1 MSTISTEPPPTQSAE
16 LAPLTRF
23 RRVGGALSLLT
34 SGTLVFASLVMIPYQ
49 NETAAQYLQTG
60 VDHRTNI
67 LWAAVVLHFGYLL
80 LVPAAFTLIRLARR
94 RNPKTSIV
102 ATVLSGLG
110 MGLSGIIVVDF
121 YDVALAN
128 ALPADEALRIF
139 DLAGSYGQGAL
150 VAAPSVIGMA
160 LGINLAVY
168 VAWRAGA
175 IPVYPVVLNVVG
187 GSSSRRSPATRG
199 CRRSV
204 PPWWRSGGDRPRLG
218 RRDRAED
225 ARPGVGPA
233 LIHIAPP
240 AGPGSDPAAGPCC
253 RVRDPSRGRL
263 RGAPRPDHARR
274 PAAPAESAD
283 AAIADVGGQR

>member
-1 MSTISTEPPPTQSAE
+1 MSTVSTEPAPAPAAE

-23 RRVGGALSLLT
+23 RRVGGALSLLA
-34 SGTLVFASLVMIPYQ
+34 SGTLVFASLLMIPYQ
-49 NETAAQYLQTG
+49 NETPAEYLQTG
-60 VDHRTNI
+60 VDHTTNI

-102 ATVLSGLG
+102 AMVLSGLG

-139 DLAGSYGQGAL
+139 DLAASYGQGAL

-160 LGINLAVY
+160 LGINLAAY

-175 IPVYPVVLNVVG
+175 IPVYPLVLSVVG
-187 GSSSRRSPATRG
+187 WLVFTFFSGDAWLPSVGSSLVAIGLAWAGVIVLRMRDEVWTR
-199 CRRSV
+199 
-204 PPWWRSGGDRPRLG
+204 L
-218 RRDRAED
+218 
-225 ARPGVGPA
+225 
-233 LIHIAPP
+233 
-240 AGPGSDPAAGPCC
+240 
-253 RVRDPSRGRL
+253 
-263 RGAPRPDHARR
+263 
-274 PAAPAESAD
+274 
-283 AAIADVGGQR
+283 

>member
-1 MSTISTEPPPTQSAE
+1 MTTVSTEPAPAPSAE

-23 RRVGGALSLLT
+23 RRVGGGLSLLA
-34 SGTLVFASLVMIPYQ
+34 SGTLVFASLVMIPYR
-49 NETAAQYLQTG
+49 NETHAEYLQTG
-60 VDHRTNI
+60 VDHTTNI

-94 RNPKTSIV
+94 RNPRTSIV
-102 ATVLSGLG
+102 AMILSGLG

-139 DLAGSYGQGAL
+139 DLAASYGQGAL

-175 IPVYPVVLNVVG
+175 IPAYPLVLSVVG
-187 GSSSRRSPATRG
+187 WLVFTFFSSDAWLPSVGSSLVAIGLAWAGVIVLKMRDE
-199 CRRSV
+199 V
-204 PPWWRSGGDRPRLG
+204 WDRL
-218 RRDRAED
+218 
-225 ARPGVGPA
+225 
-233 LIHIAPP
+233 
-240 AGPGSDPAAGPCC
+240 
-253 RVRDPSRGRL
+253 
-263 RGAPRPDHARR
+263 
-274 PAAPAESAD
+274 
-283 AAIADVGGQR
+283 